1 MQMQDPMTTI
11 RAVLLQPNRVGWYVL
26 QATGRLLA
34 AYSTFNIVRMD
45 RRPLEPRAA
54 YEADALAAMVA
65 SGDRWEPALHQCQR
79 AWEKFDAK
87 TEDALS
93 RQELARVFTNAA
105 EVLER
110 ESRVAD
116 DSQ

>member
-1 MQMQDPMTTI
+1 MTII
-11 RAVLLQPNRVGWYVL
+11 RTAMLQPNRVGWYVL

-34 AYSTFNIVRMD
+34 AYSTFNIVRME

-54 YEADALAAMVA
+54 YEADPLAAMVA
-65 SGDRWEPALHQCQR
+65 SGGRWEPALHQCQR

-87 TEDALS
+87 TEDAPS

-105 EVLER
+105 EVLEW

-116 DSQ
+116 DQ